1 MDSFHI
7 TLFHGRFPE
16 AIGHISAA
24 LDAGITHS
32 SLSTAHLLLSVPGHS
47 CFLCL
52 ETVEENSIL
61 PLARTSLRIPVPQ
74 SKHVS
79 DLYLLGQ
86 PVPL

>member
-1 MDSFHI
+1 MDNFHI
-7 TLFHGRFPE
+7 TPLHGQLSE
-16 AIGHISAA
+16 AIGHIPAA
-24 LDAGITHS
+24 LDAGTTLLPFHS
-32 SLSTAHLLLSVPGHS
+32 TLAALSPSAFL

-61 PLARTSLRIPVPQ
+61 LLARTSLHIPMPQ